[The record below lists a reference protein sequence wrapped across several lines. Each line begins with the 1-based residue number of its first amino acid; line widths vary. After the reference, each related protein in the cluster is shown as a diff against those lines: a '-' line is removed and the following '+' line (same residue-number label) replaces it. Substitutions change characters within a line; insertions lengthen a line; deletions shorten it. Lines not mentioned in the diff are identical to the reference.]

1 MYDICMIGGGP
12 AGYTGAIKAAR
23 LGMKTALVEAD
34 KLGGTCLNR
43 GCIPT
48 KALLH
53 SADAYRNLEK
63 YETMGIRID
72 GSSFDYERMHACKDE
87 TVTRLRDGVGALLKG
102 NGVDVYPG
110 RALVTAPAR
119 GQAEPDGQEAAAGP
133 EETGKEAEPARITVS
148 RDGEAPVVIE
158 ARSVVL
164 ATGCYPSIPPIPG
177 ADDKDVF
184 TSDELLTDATR
195 FYKRLVIIGGGVIGM
210 EMAGI
215 YRALHCEVTVLE
227 AMDRILPMM
236 DREISQNLAMILKK
250 RGVAIQAGASVTGIR
265 RTAEGLVCSY
275 DSKKGSGEVVCDGV
289 LISVGRRPATKDLF
303 TAEGPAPELTPRG
316 FVSVGD
322 SYETSLPGI
331 YAVGDCNGLCQLAH
345 AAEAQAM
352 ACMEYI
358 AGKEKAAINPSVVPS
373 CVYTD
378 PEIACVGLTADDA
391 KKQGIPVLTGKYV
404 MNANAKVMMEHTER
418 SFIKLIFHKETKVL
432 LGAQLMCPRATDM
445 IAELA
450 DGVVHERTM
459 EELLYALRPHPT
471 FVEAVAEAIE
481 AAEGKSLH
489 SL

>member
-1 MYDICMIGGGP
+1 MYDVCMIGGGP

-53 SADAYRNLEK
+53 AADAYRNLEK
-63 YETMGIRID
+63 YETMGIHIA
-72 GSSFDYERMHACKDE
+72 GSSCDYGRMHACKDE
-87 TVTRLRDGVGALLKG
+87 LVARLRRGVGALMKG
-102 NGVDVYPG
+102 NGVYVYTG
-110 RALVTAPAR
+110 RALVTAPPQV
-119 GQAEPDGQEAAAGP
+119 GEPF
-133 EETGKEAEPARITVS
+133 RVTVS
-148 RDGEAPVVIE
+148 REDGETEEIE
-158 ARSVVL
+158 AKKIVL

-250 RGVAIQAGASVTGIR
+250 RGVNIHAGASVTGIE
-265 RTAEGLVCSY
+265 RTPDGLVCRF
-275 DSKKGSGEVVCDGV
+275 DSQKGGGAVICDGV
-289 LISVGRRPATKDLF
+289 LISVGRRPATKELF
-303 TAEGPAPELTPRG
+303 AAERTAPSLTPRG
-316 FVSVGD
+316 FVSVNEK
-322 SYETSLPGI
+322 YETDLPGV

-358 AGKEKAAINPSVVPS
+358 AGREKAAINPSVVPS
-373 CVYTD
+373 CVYPD

-450 DGVVHERTM
+450 DGVVHGRTM
-459 EELLYALRPHPT
+459 EELLYALRPHPS
-471 FVEAVAEAIE
+471 FVESIAEAIE
-481 AAEGKSLH
+481 SAEGKSIY